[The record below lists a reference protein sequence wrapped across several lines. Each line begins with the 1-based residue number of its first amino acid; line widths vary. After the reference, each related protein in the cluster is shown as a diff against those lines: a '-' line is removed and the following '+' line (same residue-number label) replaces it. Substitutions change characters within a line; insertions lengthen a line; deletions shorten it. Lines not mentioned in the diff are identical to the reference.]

1 METSETA
8 DTHSL
13 VHVHICTSCGR
24 VSRRDEPDGTPDA
37 RGVYRCSACGH
48 AGPLNIQIVS
58 EMDPAIQATR
68 PTEACGD

>member
-37 RGVYRCSACGH
+37 RGGLSLLR
-48 AGPLNIQIVS
+48 L
-58 EMDPAIQATR
+58 R
-68 PTEACGD
+68 PRRAAQHPNRF